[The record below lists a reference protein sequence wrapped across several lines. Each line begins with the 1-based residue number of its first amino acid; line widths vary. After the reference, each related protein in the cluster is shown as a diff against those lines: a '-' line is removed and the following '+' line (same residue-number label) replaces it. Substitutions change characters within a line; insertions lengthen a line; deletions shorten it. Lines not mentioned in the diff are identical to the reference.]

1 MLLFRW
7 HFLKWLLLNL
17 KQILFVQLMFYHNCW
32 NLERAESKYEK
43 MLLREILNQVVIC
56 LSWEEA
62 NASASSLWD
71 SRQTGGT
78 TSSYPSLWFR
88 YMNWSLMTIIA
99 FLWQVEHNS
108 HPWTEKCQIIGHHYY
123 HYRSHTRHMW
133 TVQHHLGTHEPFV
146 CVRCLGTAPGP
157 SGITIQ
163 SDKLAKVSTD
173 SKRVQFSPSTV

>member
-1 MLLFRW
+1 MDIMARNMPM
-7 HFLKWLLLNL
+7 LLLNL
-17 KQILFVQLMFYHNCW
+17 KQILFVQLM
-32 NLERAESKYEK
+32 LMSKLLKTWKSLKANMKKCYSEK
-43 MLLREILNQVVIC
+43 FSIKWLFVCPGRRLMPVLVPFGTPDKQ
-56 LSWEEA
+56 EA
-62 NASASSLWD
+62 PHHPTHHFDLDIWTD
-71 SRQTGGT
+71 
-78 TSSYPSLWFR
+78 L
-88 YMNWSLMTIIA
+88 LMTIIT
-99 FLWQVEHNS
+99 FLWQVEQDS

-173 SKRVQFSPSTV
+173 SRRVQFSASTV

>member
-17 KQILFVQLMFYHNCW
+17 KQILFVQLMFYHNYW

-62 NASASSLWD
+62 NASASTLWD

-133 TVQHHLGTHEPFV
+133 TVQHHLGT
-146 CVRCLGTAPGP
+146 APGP

-173 SKRVQFSPSTV
+173 SKGVQFSPSTV